1 MPGLI
6 QLAQVMVPE
15 FDDQCSV
22 PENKKSQESKFDY
35 LSNAPKKKEQSAEQS
50 ELHKNVTD
58 GKLEIV

>member
-1 MPGLI
+1 
-6 QLAQVMVPE
+6 MVPE